1 MAQATLVITSTTCDI
16 RSQNISYFAKTEIK
30 FKISKRSAFQKFQS
44 LEERGKI
51 RARFG

>member
-1 MAQATLVITSTTCDI
+1 MAQATLVIMRTTCDI
-16 RSQNISYFAKTEIK
+16 HPQNISCFAKTEVK
-30 FKISKRSAFQKFQS
+30 FKISKRSAFQMFQS